1 MILNIIKFKYLFEEE
16 IVVDYIKNNRV
27 LNKKK
32 SFVNFEK

>member
-1 MILNIIKFKYLFEEE
+1 MILNIIKFIYLFEVE

-32 SFVNFEK
+32 SFVNFE